1 MISFYD
7 DGPDF
12 DGDDYHGRF
21 GGTGGKRW
29 QKSGVVV
36 MFPVTKRTIIM
47 CDTEMIIGIPMYC
60 IR

>member
-21 GGTGGKRW
+21 GGTGGKKVAKEW
-29 QKSGVVV
+29 W
-36 MFPVTKRTIIM
+36 
-47 CDTEMIIGIPMYC
+47 
-60 IR
+60 